1 MEKSLPGGKNKVYFK
16 KEKPK
21 GPSCF
26 LCGKPIAGF
35 PRLTPSETNKQN
47 RSRKRV
53 WRPYAGQ
60 VCHSC
65 LKNALKQTAR
75 TMGKH

>member
-1 MEKSLPGGKNKVYFK
+1 VEKSLPGGKNKTYFK
-16 KEKPK
+16 KKKPLAF
-21 GPSCF
+21 SCF
-26 LCGKPIAGF
+26 SCGKPIGGI
-35 PRLTPSETNKQN
+35 PRLTPSEMRQQN
-47 RSRKRV
+47 RGKRKV

-60 VCHSC
+60 VCHNC